1 MDNNERMLK
10 MTIDGQELAIT
21 LYDTPTENALYDMFP
36 MELNFED
43 FNVVERETTYRLLHH
58 YTAKQQDG

>member
-43 FNVVERETTYRLLHH
+43 FNVVESFLYDLNR
-58 YTAKQQDG
+58 D